1 MQDTTPEPADADWP
15 DPQLADAV
23 NLDDL
28 ATSTT
33 TLLIHVTQQDP
44 ELRTIEA
51 MLELLQ
57 LLPLDTRFRA
67 LRYVQD
73 RIEADPAA
81 PNLKLPDMSKATPYD
96 VARALAEADGRD
108 LDALS
113 TIEKGAYFRRADAL
127 GEPSFVVTRQAP

>member
-15 DPQLADAV
+15 DPRLADAV

-51 MLELLQ
+51 TLELLQ
-57 LLPLDTRFRA
+57 LLPLDTRIRA

-73 RIEADPAA
+73 RIESDPAA
-81 PNLKLPDMSKATPYD
+81 PTLKLPDVSKATPHD
-96 VARALAEADGRD
+96 VAQALAESDGHD
-108 LDALS
+108 WHAMTPTDQS
-113 TIEKGAYFRRADAL
+113 PYYRRADAL
-127 GEPSFVVTRQAP
+127 GEPSFVVVRQAQ